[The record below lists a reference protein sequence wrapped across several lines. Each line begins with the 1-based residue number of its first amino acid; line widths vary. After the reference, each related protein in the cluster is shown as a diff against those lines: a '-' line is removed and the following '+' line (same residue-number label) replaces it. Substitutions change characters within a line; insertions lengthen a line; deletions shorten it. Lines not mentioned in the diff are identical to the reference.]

1 MANRNGNLPI
11 WMQTNAWREIF
22 ARIFEDIK
30 TEINVSPAWLINPAT
45 KRRLKLDL
53 LYPDL
58 GVAVRF
64 EGLQGKQRRQRPS
77 LEEEIQQRT
86 RDDARLELCRA
97 RGIELI
103 AFNVAADAPKTV
115 FRMVDEALSRAG
127 RRAKDPEQREKIK
140 QVRTAASTLAYR
152 LKQSVSNLKLYAELW
167 QDRQFNQIP
176 EPAQSTASAANPIDF
191 RPGMEVEHT
200 TFGPGVIIDIKP
212 SGNDQLL
219 TVDFVTAGQKTL
231 VASLV
236 TDKLRL
242 R

>member
-1 MANRNGNLPI
+1 MARINNLPI

-22 ARIFEDIK
+22 ARVFEDVK
-30 TEINVSPAWLINPAT
+30 TEVNVSPEWLINPAT
-45 KRRLKLDL
+45 NRRLKLDM

-64 EGLQGKQRRQRPS
+64 EGLQGKQRRRRPS
-77 LEEEIQQRT
+77 LEEEIQQST
-86 RDDARLELCRA
+86 RDDARLALCRA
-97 RGIELI
+97 HGIELI

-127 RRAKDPEQREKIK
+127 RQAKDSEQRKKIK
-140 QVRTAASTLAYR
+140 QVRSAASTLAYR

-176 EPAQSTASAANPIDF
+176 EPPQTAAPGPNSIDF
-191 RPGMEVEHT
+191 RSGMEVEHT
-200 TFGPGVIIDIKP
+200 IFGPGVITDIKP
-212 SGNDQLL
+212 SGDDQLL
-219 TVDFVTAGQKTL
+219 TIDFVTAGQKTL
-231 VASLV
+231 AVSLV